1 MSGYEK
7 TVSEIEKIY
16 KGLSSYAS
24 LLSSWQSLPVS
35 FLTSPPESYPQHT
48 WIGQIFARRE
58 LHRSLIFLS
67 LCADGTHGCYSRV
80 EVVIRRDV
88 FGDERMRNLLYDL
101 RLGDIV
107 RVSGALERP
116 KIDVNG
122 KPLMVA
128 TSLECIKA
136 WPLASEGFASYDRFA
151 SPPLPVLIGL
161 PSFYV
166 KQMLLETITE
176 TNSTSSSSS
185 VLPSLSLSSSLS
197 AALSSS
203 SSSSSSAQSS
213 SSSSSPPPSPHH
225 QPICEAWYRGVPLHR
240 LCRRFVASKECH
252 SLSCRQLHSLEGFNQ
267 EIESNDNG
275 STHLSLP
282 DVSIEWEKFRRRVRA
297 LGLPVHADDKN
308 AGDVDHR
315 AGHSQRALAFSDWLL
330 KTVPRSILYS
340 GIVLDIAGG
349 KGDVARSLARQGINV
364 VTVDPRSP
372 KKVKLKRNQS
382 GTAMI
387 NTRFVTGKTQSLP
400 SPLVDS
406 HGSHTHIVTKFDD
419 QFIKRYGADLLSKV
433 KLVIGFHPD
442 EATEPAVNFSIKT
455 STPCCIVPCC
465 VFGKL
470 FPDRRLNGR
479 EVTSFDDF
487 VLYLKEKFRVDGK
500 EVRTSFLEYL
510 GANLVLHCGI
520 EDE

>member
-1 MSGYEK
+1 MSDTVERDMIEK
-7 TVSEIEKIY
+7 TDAIEKIY
-16 KGLSSYAS
+16 EGLSSYAS
-24 LLSSWQSLPVS
+24 LLSSWQALPVS

-67 LCADGTHGCYSRV
+67 LCADGTHGFYSRV

-88 FGDERMRNLLYDL
+88 FGDERMRDLLYNL

-107 RVSGALERP
+107 RVSGALERSP
-116 KIDVNG
+116 KSDVNG

-136 WPLASEGFASYDRFA
+136 WPLASEGFASYDRFI
-151 SPPLPVLIGL
+151 SPPFPASIGL

-166 KQMLLETITE
+166 EQMLLEPITE

-185 VLPSLSLSSSLS
+185 SLVLPSLSLSSSS
-197 AALSSS
+197 AA
-203 SSSSSSAQSS
+203 AQSS

-267 EIESNDNG
+267 EIEGNDKG

-282 DVSIEWEKFRRRVRA
+282 DVSIAWETWRRRVRA

-349 KGDVARSLARQGINV
+349 NGDVARSLARQGVNV

-372 KKVKLKRNQS
+372 KKVKLKRNQT

-387 NTRFVTGKTQSLP
+387 HTRFVTGETQSLP

-419 QFIKRYGADLLSKV
+419 QFIKRYGEDLLSKV

-442 EATEPAVNFSIKT
+442 EATEPTVNFSIKT